1 MLLLQRTSRYA
12 LAAVA
17 ALMLLGSHHAARAQD
32 FAAIVAAPDR
42 SDADRTNDTK
52 REALKLLEFS
62 GPKTGW
68 TVLDMGAGGGYST
81 ELMARAVGPAG
92 KVYGQNAKESER
104 FAARKK
110 TGAFANVVSLER
122 PFDDPVPA
130 GVINLDLITF
140 FFVYHDTTFMD
151 VDRAKMNKAM
161 FAALKP
167 GGFLIIAD
175 HAAKPGD
182 GATVGK
188 TLHRIEEKT
197 LIEEVTKAGFKLV
210 ATGDFLRNPED
221 PRTVQVQKSGIRN
234 DEFVLRFQKP
244 N

>member
-1 MLLLQRTSRYA
+1 MKPSSMLGAIACAFA
-12 LAAVA
+12 LAISGSAAAVA
-17 ALMLLGSHHAARAQD
+17 QD
-32 FAAIVAAPDR
+32 YKAVLAAPDR
-42 SDADRTNDTK
+42 SEADRTNDTK

-81 ELMARAVGPAG
+81 ELMARSVGPTG

-110 TGAFANVVSLER
+110 TAAFANVVSLER

-130 GVINLDLITF
+130 DVKNLDLITF
-140 FFVYHDTTFMD
+140 YFVYHDTTFME

-167 GGFLIIAD
+167 GAFLVIAD
-175 HAAKPGD
+175 HSAKPGD

>member
-1 MLLLQRTSRYA
+1 MKPANMLGAVACA
-12 LAAVA
+12 LAL
-17 ALMLLGSHHAARAQD
+17 ALTVTASTHAQD
-32 FAAIVAAPDR
+32 YKAVLAGPDR
-42 SDADRTNDTK
+42 TEADVKNDAK
-52 REALKLLEFS
+52 RDAHKLLEFT
-62 GPKTGW
+62 GVKTGW

-81 ELMARAVGPAG
+81 ELMARAVGPSG

-110 TGAFANVVSLER
+110 TPAFANVVSLER

-130 GVINLDLITF
+130 DVKNLDLITF
-140 FFVYHDTTFMD
+140 FFVYHDTTFMA
-151 VDRAKMNKAM
+151 VDRAKMNRAM

-167 GGFLIIAD
+167 GAHLIIAD
-175 HAAKPGD
+175 HSAKAGD
-182 GATVGK
+182 GAAVGK

-197 LIEEVTKAGFKLV
+197 LVEEVTKAGFKL
-210 ATGDFLRNPED
+210 AGSADFLRNPAD
-221 PRTVQVQKSGIRN
+221 PRTERVQVSGIRN